1 MIIDQYDQV
10 MVMKK
15 LGQEVVQYQ
24 TFRQLPLDG
33 MYCIGIGMEEN
44 YRTR

>member
-10 MVMKK
+10 MVMNK

-24 TFRQLPLDG
+24 TFRQLQIDE
-33 MYCIGIGMEEN
+33 MYCIGMEEN